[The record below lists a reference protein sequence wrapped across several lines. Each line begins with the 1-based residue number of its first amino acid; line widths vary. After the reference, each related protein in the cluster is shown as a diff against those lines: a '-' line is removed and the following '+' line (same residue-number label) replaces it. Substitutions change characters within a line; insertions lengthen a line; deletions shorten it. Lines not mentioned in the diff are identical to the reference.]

1 MTSICTGYTSRPRS
15 STATRSIASYTRR
28 NEPKS
33 QFGPLNSGTS
43 ALSCA
48 AFKLLSTHAPL
59 CKEFVEYREYL
70 RRVAAPPHR
79 EMRMRRRH
87 LIIGAPQI
95 AVAGQSGQAAAETVT
110 DFDISKILA
119 QRQDIVAEQRY
130 ATAGIGTVIVAV
142 RGLRAVNVPAI
153 GRIART
159 RDFKHFFQ

>member
-15 STATRSIASYTRR
+15 SNATRSIASYTRR

-70 RRVAAPPHR
+70 RRIADPPHR
-79 EMRMRRRH
+79 EMRVRWRH
-87 LIIGAPQI
+87 FIIGAPQI
-95 AVAGQSGQAAAETVT
+95 AVARQSGQAAAETVA
-110 DFDISKILA
+110 DFDIGEVLA
-119 QRQDIVAEQRY
+119 QRQDVVAEQRH
-130 ATAGIGTVIVAV
+130 AAAGVGAVIVAI
-142 RGLRAVNVPAI
+142 RGLRAVNVPAV
-153 GRIART
+153 GRIARP
-159 RDFKHFFQ
+159 RDFEHFL